1 MNTKISPFQVAA
13 TYIGTVVGA
22 GFASGQEVLQ
32 FFGYFGLWGIAGLFL
47 AGALFFYF
55 GQIVLRL
62 GHELQADSHVPVI
75 QYAGGR
81 WLGKLID
88 YVITFFLFGA
98 LTAMAA
104 GAGSIFFEQFQLSPL
119 LGNAVMIL
127 ATLATVLAGI
137 SGVITAIS
145 FVVPLLLV
153 AVLGISL
160 YTLAITGLG
169 NLTLTPPGNPAV
181 PLWPLA
187 AVVYVSYNLVM
198 AVAILAPMG
207 KAAGKDDLYRGALL
221 GGLGLGVGALA
232 ILLAVL
238 ATLPGSAR
246 FSIPMIYV
254 AGQISPWVQTL
265 YSIVLFAEVYTTAV
279 GSLYGFVI
287 RLAEPESPR
296 LPYIAVGASI
306 VAFVASQFG
315 FTNLVRVL
323 YPAVGYAGLLMLAG
337 LLYRT
342 WGKVVLPQPAFRKKP
357 VQKEEPAKEG
367 DNK

>member
-1 MNTKISPFQVAA
+1 MSTKISPFQVAA

-32 FFGYFGLWGIAGLFL
+32 FFGYFGPWGIAGLFL
-47 AGALFFYF
+47 AGILFFYF
-55 GQIVLRL
+55 GQIILRL
-62 GHELQADSHVPVI
+62 GHELEADSHVPVI
-75 QYAGGR
+75 HYAGGK
-81 WLGKLID
+81 WLGTLID

-98 LTAMAA
+98 LTAMVA
-104 GAGSIFFEQFQLSPL
+104 GAGSIFFEQFRLSPL
-119 LGNAVMIL
+119 WGNALMVV
-127 ATLATVLAGI
+127 ATLVTVLAGI

-145 FVVPLLLV
+145 FVVPLLLA

-160 YTLAITGLG
+160 YTLAVTGFD
-169 NLTLTPPGNPAV
+169 NITLTSAGTPAV
-181 PLWPLA
+181 PRWPLA
-187 AVVYVSYNLVM
+187 AIVYVSYNLVM

-207 KAAGKDDLYRGALL
+207 KAAEKRVLRQGALL

-238 ATLPGSAR
+238 ATLPGSAK

-254 AGQISPWVQTL
+254 AGQISPWVQTI

-279 GSLYGFVI
+279 GSLYGFVV
-287 RLAEPESPR
+287 RLAEPDSPR
-296 LPYIAVGASI
+296 IPYIAVGASI
-306 VAFVASQFG
+306 GAFVASQFG

-342 WGKVVLPQPAFRKKP
+342 WGERLVPQPAFRKKP
-357 VQKEEPAKEG
+357 AQKEQPGKEEE
-367 DNK
+367 NK